1 MSHLNVLIL
10 GPQGSGKGTQ
20 AKRVAATYGIPHVA
34 TGDMIREMKELDT
47 PLGHELKE
55 VYDRGDLVSD
65 ELMVRL
71 IRDRLSR
78 GDTLP
83 GFILDGF
90 PRTMPQAEALD
101 ELLREVGRRLD
112 VVLEIQVPDR
122 GVLLERMLKR
132 AAEESRSDDTPEAF
146 QRRLELY
153 DRETAPL
160 VEYYRTAQGNVVGLA
175 GEHLE
180 PGVSMLELDRI
191 AEEHVLAQGGVP
203 TSKGYRGFPAALCI
217 SPNSMVVHGIPT
229 DYRAREGDL
238 ISVDLGVTLDGLVA
252 DSAVTYGVG
261 EIEPESQRLLDVC
274 QDALAAGIAEARVG
288 NHLTD
293 ISHAIQTV
301 VEDAGFSVVRSLVGH
316 GVGRSYHEDPQI
328 PNYGAPGRGPVLQEG
343 MTLAIEPMITAG
355 GPDVYVHD
363 DDWSISSVDESLAA
377 HFEHTVAVTADGP
390 RILTT
395 AKATLLR

>member
-1 MSHLNVLIL
+1 VI
-10 GPQGSGKGTQ
+10 
-20 AKRVAATYGIPHVA
+20 
-34 TGDMIREMKELDT
+34 
-47 PLGHELKE
+47 
-55 VYDRGDLVSD
+55 
-65 ELMVRL
+65 VRK
-71 IRDRLSR
+71 S
-78 GDTLP
+78 
-83 GFILDGF
+83 
-90 PRTMPQAEALD
+90 
-101 ELLREVGRRLD
+101 
-112 VVLEIQVPDR
+112 
-122 GVLLERMLKR
+122 
-132 AAEESRSDDTPEAF
+132 AAEIEGMARAGA
-146 QRRLELY
+146 LVA
-153 DRETAPL
+153 ETLA
-160 VEYYRTAQGNVVGLA
+160 LA
-175 GEHLE
+175 GEQLE

-191 AEEHVLAQGGVP
+191 AEEHIRAQGGIP

-301 VEDAGFSVVRSLVGH
+301 VEEAGFSVVRSLVGH

-328 PNYGAPGRGPVLQEG
+328 PNYGAPGRGPMLQEG

-363 DDWSISSVDESLAA
+363 DEWSISSVDESLAA
-377 HFEHTVAVTADGP
+377 HFEHTVAVTTDGP